1 MTLSPITLAS
11 NQPRDRFYAGGERI
25 ARFRG
30 VGPAIP
36 HTPEDWVGS
45 TTTLFGDASIGLTPW
60 GQGTLR
66 DAVEA
71 DPLAWLGQR
80 HVDRY
85 GSDTMLLV
93 KLLDA
98 GQRLPVHAH
107 PDDAFA
113 QRTLGRAHG
122 KSEAW
127 YILEPGEVFL
137 GLRRDV
143 DERELAALV
152 SAQRVDELRDLLHT
166 RRVDAGDTV
175 FVPAGMLHAIGEG
188 ILLVEV
194 QQPEDLS
201 ILLEWRDF
209 DIDGSVAGHLGLG
222 FEVALTAV
230 TMSET
235 SPAAIDAL
243 ISHDHSRSSA
253 LVGEADGFFVIER
266 WAAGEAPL
274 DAGFAV
280 LVVLDGEGALHT
292 DAGSLP
298 LARGATVLMPHAA
311 GAARISGDAHGVV
324 CRPPSPEEPSS

>member
-1 MTLSPITLAS
+1 MTLSPVALPA

-30 VGPAIP
+30 VGSAAP

-45 TTTLFGDASIGLTPW
+45 TTTLFGDAQIGLTPW
-60 GQGTLR
+60 DGGSLR

-71 DPLAWLGQR
+71 DPLAWLGER
-80 HVDRY
+80 HVARY
-85 GSDTMLLV
+85 GVDTMLLV

-175 FVPAGMLHAIGEG
+175 FVPAGMLHAIGAG

-209 DIDGSVAGHLGLG
+209 DIDGAAAGHLGLG

-230 TMSET
+230 TMSQT

-243 ISHDHSRSSA
+243 ISRDHARSSA
-253 LVGEADGFFVIER
+253 LVGEADEFFVIER
-266 WAAGEAPL
+266 FAAGEAPL

-280 LVVLDGEGALHT
+280 VVVLDGEGELHT
-292 DAGSLP
+292 EATSLP
-298 LARGATVLMPHAA
+298 LSRGATVLLPHAA
-311 GAARISGDAHGVV
+311 GAVRISGDVHGVV
-324 CRPPSPEEPSS
+324 CRPPSP